1 MCGGRIKVQQSQS
14 AIASSGYF
22 VDRTVLVTGGA
33 SGIGRA
39 VTDKLVGLGAK
50 VAVWDINAERLAECQ
65 AIHGDRVLTAT
76 VNVAE
81 QSAVEAAMVMS
92 FGGID
97 HLLNNAGIIG
107 QRMTVEDMNEPELDR
122 VLGVNLK
129 SAFYVSSAF
138 IRAPS
143 SRDDRSVVNLSS
155 IAARTGGMV
164 GNIVY
169 ATTKGAI
176 ASFTV
181 ALAKELAPKARVN
194 ALAPGVINTEIQ
206 QDVFADPA
214 NIEAMA
220 NMIPLKR
227 LGTAA
232 EVADAAVWLL
242 SGEASYITGVVVD
255 VSGGR

>member
-1 MCGGRIKVQQSQS
+1 MKVQQSQS
-14 AIASSGYF
+14 VIASSGYF

-81 QSAVEAAMVMS
+81 QSSVETAMETLVTS

>member
-1 MCGGRIKVQQSQS
+1 MHQSQP
-14 AIASSGYF
+14 SGQVYECF
-22 VDRTVLVTGGA
+22 RDRVVLVTGGA

-39 VTDKLVGLGAK
+39 VVDKAIAYGAK
-50 VAVWDINAERLAECQ
+50 AAVWDVNAERLAECRAQ
-65 AIHGDRVLTAT
+65 YGDRVHTEI
-76 VNVAE
+76 VNVSDKA
-81 QSAVEAAMVMS
+81 AVDAAMAGTIAA
-92 FGGID
+92 FGGVD

-107 QRMTVEDMNEPELDR
+107 QRMTVEDMDELELDR
-122 VLGVNLK
+122 VLSVNLK
-129 SAFYVSSAF
+129 SVFYVSNAF
-138 IRAPS
+138 IRAPATGDS
-143 SRDDRSVVNLSS
+143 RSVVNLSS

-164 GNIVY
+164 GNIAY

-206 QDVFADPA
+206 KDVFADPA

-220 NMIPLKR
+220 NLIPLKR
-227 LGTAA
+227 LGTAD
-232 EVADAAVWLL
+232 EVADAAIWLL
-242 SGEASYITGVVVD
+242 SDHASYVTGIVVD

>member
-1 MCGGRIKVQQSQS
+1 MHQSQP
-14 AIASSGYF
+14 SGKAYESLENL
-22 VDRTVLVTGGA
+22 VILVTGGA

-39 VTDKLVGLGAK
+39 VVDKAVACGAK
-50 VAVWDINAERLAECQ
+50 VAVWDINAKRLAECQ
-65 AIHGDRVLTAT
+65 AQYGARVHTECVNVSDREAVDAAMAAT
-76 VNVAE
+76 V
-81 QSAVEAAMVMS
+81 AAL
-92 FGGID
+92 GGVD

-107 QRMTVEDMNEPELDR
+107 QRMTVEDMSELELDR
-122 VLGVNLK
+122 ILSVNLK

-138 IRAPS
+138 IRAPATGEN
-143 SRDDRSVVNLSS
+143 RSVVNLSS

-164 GNIVY
+164 GNIAY

-206 QDVFADPA
+206 KDVFADPA

-220 NMIPLKR
+220 NLIPLKR
-227 LGTAA
+227 LGTAD
-232 EVADAAVWLL
+232 EVADAAIWLL
-242 SGEASYITGVVVD
+242 SDQASYITGVVVD

>member
-1 MCGGRIKVQQSQS
+1 MQQSHS
-14 AIASSGYF
+14 GRSSSGYF
-22 VDRTVLVTGGA
+22 EDRVVLVTGGA

-39 VTDKLVGLGAK
+39 VTDKLVGLGARI
-50 VAVWDINAERLAECQ
+50 AVWDINAERLAECRAQ
-65 AIHGDRVLTAT
+65 HGDRVLTK
-76 VNVAE
+76 VVDVADR
-81 QSAVEAAMVMS
+81 QSVDGAMDELVAS
-92 FGGID
+92 FSGVD

-107 QRMTVEDMNEPELDR
+107 QRMTAEDMNELELDR
-122 VLGVNLK
+122 VLAVNLK

-138 IRAPS
+138 IRAS
-143 SRDDRSVVNLSS
+143 SGREDRSVVNLSS

-164 GNIVY
+164 GNIAY

-181 ALAKELAPKARVN
+181 ALAKELAPKIRVN

-206 QDVFADPA
+206 KDVFADPA

-220 NMIPLKR
+220 SIIPLKR
-227 LGTAA
+227 LGTAS
-232 EVADAAVWLL
+232 EVADAAVWLM
-242 SGEASYITGVVVD
+242 SHEASYITGIVVD

>member
-1 MCGGRIKVQQSQS
+1 MKVQQSQS
-14 AIASSGYF
+14 VIASSGYF

-81 QSAVEAAMVMS
+81 QSSVETAMETLVTS

-143 SRDDRSVVNLSS
+143 SRDDRSVVNL
-155 IAARTGGMV
+155 
-164 GNIVY
+164 
-169 ATTKGAI
+169 
-176 ASFTV
+176 SFTV

>member
-1 MCGGRIKVQQSQS
+1 MLQSQPVGP
-14 AIASSGYF
+14 AYEYF
-22 VDRTVLVTGGA
+22 RERVVLVTGGA

-39 VTDKLVGLGAK
+39 VVDKLVGYGAK
-50 VAVWDINAERLAECQ
+50 AIVWDINADRLAECREQ
-65 AIHGDRVLTAT
+65 HGERVHTVA
-76 VNVAE
+76 VNVSDRAAVD
-81 QSAVEAAMVMS
+81 SAMQTSVAA
-92 FGGID
+92 FGGVD

-107 QRMTVEDMNEPELDR
+107 QRMTVEDMDDMELDR
-122 VLGVNLK
+122 VLSVNLK

-138 IRAPS
+138 IRAPAT
-143 SRDDRSVVNLSS
+143 REDRSVVNLSS

-164 GNIVY
+164 GNIAY

-206 QDVFADPA
+206 KDVFADPA

-220 NMIPLKR
+220 NLIPLKR
-227 LGTAA
+227 LGTAD
-232 EVADAAVWLL
+232 EVADAAIWLM
-242 SGEASYITGVVVD
+242 SDQASYITGIVVD

>member
-1 MCGGRIKVQQSQS
+1 MQQSHS
-14 AIASSGYF
+14 AGSATGYF
-22 VDRTVLVTGGA
+22 HDRVALVTGGA

-39 VTDKLVGLGAK
+39 VTDKLVGLGAR
-50 VAVWDINAERLAECQ
+50 VAVWDINSERLAECGAQ
-65 AIHGDRVLTAT
+65 YGDRVLTSV

-81 QSAVEAAMVMS
+81 REAVDEAMQALVAS
-92 FGGID
+92 FGGVD

-107 QRMTVEDMNEPELDR
+107 QRMTVEDMNELELDR
-122 VLGVNLK
+122 VLSVNLK

-138 IRAPS
+138 IRAPT
-143 SRDDRSVVNLSS
+143 SREDRSVVNLSS

-164 GNIVY
+164 GNIAY

-206 QDVFADPA
+206 KDVFADPA
-214 NIEAMA
+214 SIEAMA
-220 NMIPLKR
+220 SVIPLKR

-232 EVADAAVWLL
+232 EVADAAIWLL
-242 SGEASYITGVVVD
+242 SGEASYITGIVVD

>member
-1 MCGGRIKVQQSQS
+1 MPQSTPH
-14 AIASSGYF
+14 YF
-22 VDRTVLVTGGA
+22 QDRVVLVTGGA

-39 VTDKLVGLGAK
+39 VTDKLVALGAK
-50 VAVWDINAERLAECQ
+50 VAVWDINADRLKECREQHGER
-65 AIHGDRVLTAT
+65 VFTAV

-81 QSAVEAAMVMS
+81 KQAVDAAMQLTVAAL
-92 FGGID
+92 GGVD

-107 QRMTVEDMNEPELDR
+107 QRMTVADMDELELDR
-122 VLGVNLK
+122 VLAVNLK

-138 IRAPS
+138 IGAPS
-143 SRDDRSVVNLSS
+143 DREDRSVVNLSS

-164 GNIVY
+164 GNIAY

-181 ALAKELAPKARVN
+181 ALAKELALKARVN

-206 QDVFADPA
+206 KDVFADPA

-220 NMIPLKR
+220 NLIPLKR

-242 SGEASYITGVVVD
+242 SDQASYITGVVVD

>member
-1 MCGGRIKVQQSQS
+1 VQQSHS
-14 AIASSGYF
+14 VATSVGYF
-22 VDRTVLVTGGA
+22 QDRVALVTGGA

-39 VTDKLVGLGAK
+39 VTDKLVGLGAR
-50 VAVWDINAERLAECQ
+50 VGVWDINAERLAECRT
-65 AIHGDRVLTAT
+65 AHGDRVMTAV

-81 QSAVEAAMVMS
+81 RKAVDAAMEALVAN
-92 FGGID
+92 FGGVD

-107 QRMTVEDMNEPELDR
+107 TRMTAEDMNELELDR
-122 VLGVNLK
+122 VLSVNLK

-143 SRDDRSVVNLSS
+143 AREDRSVVNLSS

-164 GNIVY
+164 GNIAY

-181 ALAKELAPKARVN
+181 ALAKELAPKVRVN

-220 NMIPLKR
+220 SVIPLKR

-242 SGEASYITGVVVD
+242 SGAASYITGVVVD

>member
-1 MCGGRIKVQQSQS
+1 MQQSHS
-14 AIASSGYF
+14 GGSSSGYF
-22 VDRTVLVTGGA
+22 ADRVILVTGGA

-39 VTDKLVGLGAK
+39 VTDKLVGLGARI
-50 VAVWDINAERLAECQ
+50 AVWDINAERLAECRLQ
-65 AIHGDRVLTAT
+65 HGDRVLTK
-76 VNVAE
+76 VVDVADRK
-81 QSAVEAAMVMS
+81 SVDGAMDEIVAS
-92 FGGID
+92 FGSID

-107 QRMTVEDMNEPELDR
+107 QRMTAEDMNELELDR
-122 VLGVNLK
+122 VLAVNLK

-138 IRAPS
+138 VRAPS
-143 SRDDRSVVNLSS
+143 SREDRSVVNLSS

-164 GNIVY
+164 GNIAY

-181 ALAKELAPKARVN
+181 ALAKELAPKIRVN

-206 QDVFADPA
+206 KDVFADPA

-220 NMIPLKR
+220 SVIPLKR
-227 LGTAA
+227 LGTAS
-232 EVADAAVWLL
+232 EVADAAVWLM
-242 SGEASYITGVVVD
+242 SREASYITGIVVD

>member
-1 MCGGRIKVQQSQS
+1 MQQSQS
-14 AIASSGYF
+14 AEACAGYF
-22 VDRTVLVTGGA
+22 HDRVALVTGGA

-39 VTDKLVGLGAK
+39 VTDKLVGLGAR
-50 VAVWDINAERLAECQ
+50 VAVWDINAERLAECRAQ
-65 AIHGDRVLTAT
+65 HGDRVLTAV

-81 QSAVEAAMVMS
+81 RKAVNEAMEALVAS

-107 QRMTVEDMNEPELDR
+107 GRMTAEDMNELELDR
-122 VLGVNLK
+122 VLAVNLK

-143 SRDDRSVVNLSS
+143 AREDRSVVNLSS

-164 GNIVY
+164 GNIAY

-206 QDVFADPA
+206 KDVFADPA

-220 NMIPLKR
+220 SVIPLKR

-242 SGEASYITGVVVD
+242 SGEASYITGIVVD

>member
-1 MCGGRIKVQQSQS
+1 MQHSQT
-14 AIASSGYF
+14 SGYF
-22 VDRTVLVTGGA
+22 NDRIALVTGGA

-39 VTDKLVGLGAK
+39 VTDKLVNLGAR
-50 VAVWDINAERLAECQ
+50 VAVWDINGERLEECRSQ
-65 AIHGDRVLTAT
+65 HGDRVFTAV
-76 VNVAE
+76 VNVADRA
-81 QSAVEAAMVMS
+81 AVEAAMQATVTTL
-92 FGGID
+92 GGVD

-122 VLGVNLK
+122 VLSVNLK
-129 SAFYVSSAF
+129 SAFYVSNAF
-138 IRAPS
+138 INATSTRE
-143 SRDDRSVVNLSS
+143 DRSIVNLSS

-164 GNIVY
+164 GNIAY

-206 QDVFADPA
+206 KDVFADPA

-220 NMIPLKR
+220 NLIPLKR

-232 EVADAAVWLL
+232 EVADAAVWLM